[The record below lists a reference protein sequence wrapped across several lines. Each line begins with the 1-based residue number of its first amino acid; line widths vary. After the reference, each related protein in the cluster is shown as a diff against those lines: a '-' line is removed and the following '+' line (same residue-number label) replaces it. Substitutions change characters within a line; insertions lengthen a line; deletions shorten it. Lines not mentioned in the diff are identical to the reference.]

1 MENTEHLVQRD
12 IEILQRAQSI
22 GANLDFVLVFAVA
35 GFMAIVGLICIVAM
49 GMWGMIM
56 FGVLAAAGTLD
67 YFTGIGDK
75 AMIISLV
82 VGSAV
87 LGVFTMAVAVFVW
100 TGAGA
105 AG

>member
-12 IEILQRAQSI
+12 VEILQRAQSI
-22 GANLDFVLVFAVA
+22 GANLDFILVFAVA
-35 GFMAIVGLICIVAM
+35 GFMGLVTLLCIVGM

-56 FGVLAAAGTLD
+56 FGVLAAAATID
-67 YFTGIGDK
+67 HFTGIGDK

-82 VGSAV
+82 VGSAF
-87 LGVFTMAVAVFVW
+87 LGVATMAVAVFVW